1 MARYPASEPEV
12 IAAARNG
19 DREAFDELVREHRSA
34 LHAHCYRLLGSVSDA
49 EDALQAALLAAWQ
62 GLGGFEERSSLRS
75 WLYAIATHAA
85 LRLAAKRP
93 SRVVPLDQFPAGDPR
108 ADVGPPRTEIPWLEP
123 YPEPRYAV
131 AGAALEPTP
140 EARYSASESV
150 ELAFVAAL
158 QHLPPNQR
166 AVLLL
171 REVLGFTADET
182 ARTFETSVP
191 SVNSAL
197 QRAHKTL
204 AGKLP
209 GVSQERLRRDIGDQ
223 AFREL
228 VQRFVAAWQRADVDG
243 IVSMLTED
251 VTFTMPPLA
260 AWFSGRDAVRSF
272 FEDQV
277 FARKWRFV
285 PSRANGQPGLACY
298 MWDETSQ
305 SYPLSVIN
313 VFTFRGDRVAEI
325 AAFLD
330 PTWLEGSGLP
340 PRAP

>member
-1 MARYPASEPEV
+1 MAPNPASEPEV
-12 IAAARNG
+12 IAAARRG
-19 DREAFDELVREHRSA
+19 DRGAFDELVREHRSA

-49 EDALQAALLAAWQ
+49 EDALQETLLGAWQ
-62 GLGGFEERSSLRS
+62 GLGSFEGRSSLRS

-85 LRLAAKRP
+85 LRHAAKRP
-93 SRVVPLDQFPAGDPR
+93 KRVVPLERFPAGDPR
-108 ADVGPPRTEIPWLEP
+108 ANVGPSRTEILWLEP
-123 YPEPRYAV
+123 YPEPRYALV
-131 AGAALEPTP
+131 GAALEPTP
-140 EARYSASESV
+140 EARYSASESI

-158 QHLPPNQR
+158 QHVPPNQR

-182 ARTFETSVP
+182 ARALETSTA

-209 GVSQERLRRDIGDQ
+209 AVSQEQLRRDVGDPG
-223 AFREL
+223 FRDL
-228 VQRFVAAWQRADVDG
+228 VDRFVSAWQRADVEG
-243 IVSMLTED
+243 IVLMLAED
-251 VTFTMPPLA
+251 ATFSMPPLA
-260 AWFSGRDAVRSF
+260 AWFSGREAIRVF
-272 FEDQV
+272 FEEQV

-298 MWDETSQ
+298 MWDEASQ

-313 VFTFRGDRVAEI
+313 VFTFRGGVVTEI
-325 AAFLD
+325 TAFLE
-330 PTWLEGSGLP
+330 PAWLAGSGLP
-340 PRAP
+340 ALAP

>member
-1 MARYPASEPEV
+1 MARTPLPESEALV
-12 IAAARNG
+12 AARSG
-19 DREAFDELVREHRSA
+19 ERGAFDELVAQHRSA

-49 EDALQAALLAAWQ
+49 DDALQEALLGAWQ
-62 GLGGFEERSSLRS
+62 GLAGFEGRSSLRS

-93 SRVVPLDQFPAGDPR
+93 QRVVPLDQFLPADPR
-108 ADVGPPRTEIPWLEP
+108 DNVGPLRTEIPWLEP
-123 YPEPRYAV
+123 YPEPRYLAEY
-131 AGAALEPTP
+131 AGFEATP
-140 EARYSASESV
+140 EARYSANESI

-171 REVLGFTADET
+171 RDVLGFTADET
-182 ARTFETSVP
+182 ASTFETSVQ

-197 QRAHKTL
+197 QRARKSL
-204 AGKLP
+204 ADKLP
-209 GVSQERLRRDIGDQ
+209 SVSQEQLQAAFGAQ
-223 AFREL
+223 AFGEL
-228 VQRFVAAWQRADVDG
+228 VARFVAAWQRADVDD

-260 AWFSGRDAVRSF
+260 AWFNGREAVRTF
-272 FEDQV
+272 FEEQV
-277 FARKWRFV
+277 FARRWRFV

-298 MWDETSQ
+298 MWDDSSQ

-313 VFTFRGDRVAEI
+313 VFTFRGDRVSAI

-330 PTWLEGSGLP
+330 PAWLGASGLP
-340 PRAP
+340 ARAS